1 MEGFLFLQHFFIQK
15 YVFAATRD
23 TCQTCQTHP
32 RALLIR
38 GRLETIW
45 TILRKFGYNDKLD
58 LDEAF
63 VCPECVLL
71 LIAAPYI
78 AVLTLPSLCR
88 IEVRESEGERAEIS
102 SQGYGF
108 LTDLFRR
115 HDLDQDGVLN
125 ASELNELFAVCP
137 EHTHPWEQFHF
148 PHCTATDKHGNLT
161 LQGFLGMW
169 R

>member
-1 MEGFLFLQHFFIQK
+1 MPR
-15 YVFAATRD
+15 VSAANYSSREHV
-23 TCQTCQTHP
+23 THRVP
-32 RALLIR
+32 R
-38 GRLETIW
+38 
-45 TILRKFGYNDKLD
+45 
-58 LDEAF
+58 
-63 VCPECVLL
+63 
-71 LIAAPYI
+71 
-78 AVLTLPSLCR
+78 S

-125 ASELNELFAVCP
+125 ARELSELFAVCP
-137 EHTHPWEQFHF
+137 EHAHPWTQFHF
-148 PHCTATDKHGNLT
+148 PHCTATDKHGHLT